1 MTGSLAASVT
11 ELISLGIIIT
21 TTLNHLN
28 DFGLTVA
35 AALCWLINTLEHY
48 YLLHHN

>member
-1 MTGSLAASVT
+1 MTVTGSLAASVT
-11 ELISLGIIIT
+11 ELIIT
-21 TTLNHLN
+21 RTLNHLN

-35 AALCWLINTLEHY
+35 AALCWLITTLEHY